1 MRRLALASLT
11 AALAVSAFAAA
22 PSGTRASETEWKY
35 MGEGTFADPLLCNIY
50 SGTYPDPVKVRVEQ
64 SVTDPAVYRI
74 VEPWNA
80 FFESHTDNT
89 VIPEHHYMIID
100 ASDPD
105 FVLVRENRIPFEDP
119 DYGEVL
125 YKSMSQFS
133 VDFFADN
140 GKSYEEAREMFMTNM
155 SYFNITMKEGM
166 IKFPGN
172 CFGIKYPAIPAPDGK
187 TGWEPMVGEMA
198 YEGYLLLPNGTMEDD
213 WTSLG
218 TGKMLEGFVWTVFDA
233 DPKEKEV
240 EVFENNKV
248 KGVYKI
254 PAAFTDSYEKAN
266 PLIIDARDPGWVRI
280 DKMDT
285 RIKTQDYGNLW
296 ILSVSANGFEDYDGM
311 VGFDPINEERN
322 ITLKDKYIDIPAQ
335 SVYLQFP
342 EYNNWSVMSNDLAVD
357 SYIKLP
363 GYVESSVEDIFVT
376 EDGVTEYYDLQGMR
390 IAEPAAG
397 QIVIVRKGDK
407 VSKEIMR

>member
-1 MRRLALASLT
+1 
-11 AALAVSAFAAA
+11 
-22 PSGTRASETEWKY
+22 

-172 CFGIKYPAIPAPDGK
+172 CFGIKYK
-187 TGWEPMVGEMA
+187 NV
-198 YEGYLLLPNGTMEDD
+198 L
-213 WTSLG
+213 
-218 TGKMLEGFVWTVFDA
+218 
-233 DPKEKEV
+233 
-240 EVFENNKV
+240 
-248 KGVYKI
+248 
-254 PAAFTDSYEKAN
+254 
-266 PLIIDARDPGWVRI
+266 
-280 DKMDT
+280 
-285 RIKTQDYGNLW
+285 
-296 ILSVSANGFEDYDGM
+296 
-311 VGFDPINEERN
+311 
-322 ITLKDKYIDIPAQ
+322 
-335 SVYLQFP
+335 
-342 EYNNWSVMSNDLAVD
+342 
-357 SYIKLP
+357 
-363 GYVESSVEDIFVT
+363 
-376 EDGVTEYYDLQGMR
+376 
-390 IAEPAAG
+390 
-397 QIVIVRKGDK
+397 
-407 VSKEIMR
+407 